1 MPSTIPV
8 VSVQV
13 DEDSDIVTW
22 QPPAEPNGVIL
33 YYNIRISQKGT
44 GFVSEVTRVTET
56 SYGFSTL
63 RLSAGTYMI
72 QVCLLHVHQ

>member
-8 VSVQV
+8 VSVHV
-13 DEDSDIVTW
+13 NEDSDIVTW
-22 QPPAEPNGVIL
+22 QPPAEPNGVIQF
-33 YYNIRISQKGT
+33 YNIRISQKGT

-56 SYGFSTL
+56 SYDFSTL

-72 QVCLLHVHQ
+72 QVCLLHVR

>member
-22 QPPAEPNGVIL
+22 QPPAEPNGVIQF
-33 YYNIRISQKGT
+33 YNIRISQNGT
-44 GFVSEVTRVTET
+44 GFVSEVMRVTET
-56 SYGFSTL
+56 SYDFSTL

-72 QVCLLHVHQ
+72 QVCLLHVR